1 MNKYISLLSAFAGLF
16 LWISLDSCQPK
27 KQQEEVACEPV
38 DTIPHVYEYGIC
50 IDSMNLN
57 RFMINPGDNPAS
69 IFAGLGFSA
78 MKADSISRAS
88 AHVLDPTKIRAGMHY
103 CTLTTMD
110 TLQTIRYIAFA
121 KSLTDYAIIDLTGD
135 TIRAFEYEKE
145 VTLKRKYIEGTINS
159 SLWNVITESGASPLL
174 ALKISD
180 VYAWQIDFF
189 DIKVGDSFQ
198 VIYNEAYIDDTTS
211 LDIASVDA
219 AIFTHQDKT
228 FTAIPFTQDSVFEFF
243 DTEGNSLR
251 KAFLKAPL
259 DFFRITS
266 RFSNARFHPI
276 LKRYRAHHGVDYAAP
291 TGTPVKTIG
300 AGTVI
305 SKGWAGGGGNTVK
318 IKHNSMY
325 TTSYMHLSR
334 YAQGLSVGQHVQQG
348 EVIGYVGSTGLSTG
362 PHLDFRVYKNGQAI
376 NPLAMEAPP
385 SKPIRPELKD
395 SFLFISKRY
404 LMELDSLHRQYRD
417 TIINIVDELTG
428 KQVTSLT
435 SKQGDK
441 E

>member
-1 MNKYISLLSAFAGLF
+1 MNKYITLLSAFAGLF

-57 RFMINPGDNPAS
+57 RFTINPGDNPAS

-103 CTLTTMD
+103 CTLTMMD

-228 FTAIPFTQDSVFEFF
+228 FTAIPFTQDSISEFF

-404 LMELDSLHRQYRD
+404 LMELDSLHRQYKD
-417 TIINIVDELTG
+417 TIINIEDELTG